1 MKFMSL
7 TPEEE
12 REMYADIKV
21 IKNNCARC
29 LECQKE
35 HGERLTQLE
44 QDVTILKEDKKITS
58 LVCSGVG
65 ALIMWLLSNLFSF
78 FKG

>member
-1 MKFMSL
+1 MELMSL

-29 LECQKE
+29 LECQHD
-35 HGERLTQLE
+35 HGVRLTQLE

-58 LVCSGVG
+58 IICSGIG
-65 ALIMWLLSNLFSF
+65 ALVMWLLSNLFNL

>member
-44 QDVTILKEDKKITS
+44 QDVAILKEDKK
-58 LVCSGVG
+58 
-65 ALIMWLLSNLFSF
+65 
-78 FKG
+78 

>member
-1 MKFMSL
+1 MKLMSL

-21 IKNNCARC
+21 NKNNCARC
-29 LECQKE
+29 LECQHE

-44 QDVTILKEDKKITS
+44 QDVTYLKEE
-58 LVCSGVG
+58 
-65 ALIMWLLSNLFSF
+65 
-78 FKG
+78 

>member
-7 TPEEE
+7 TSEEE

-44 QDVTILKEDKKITS
+44 QDVAILKEDKKITS
-58 LVCSGVG
+58 FICSCIG

>member
-7 TPEEE
+7 TSEEE

-44 QDVTILKEDKKITS
+44 QDVAILKEDKKITS
-58 LVCSGVG
+58 FICSGIG
-65 ALIMWLLSNLFSF
+65 ALIMWLLSNLFNL

>member
-12 REMYADIKV
+12 REMYSDIKL
-21 IKNNCARC
+21 IKNNCGRC

-35 HGERLTQLE
+35 HAKRLAQLE
-44 QDVTILKEDKKITS
+44 QEVTILKEDKKITS

>member
-12 REMYADIKV
+12 REMYSDIKL
-21 IKNNCARC
+21 IKYNCGRC
-29 LECQKE
+29 RECQKE
-35 HGERLTQLE
+35 HAKRLTQLE
-44 QDVTILKEDKKITS
+44 QEVTILNEDKKITS